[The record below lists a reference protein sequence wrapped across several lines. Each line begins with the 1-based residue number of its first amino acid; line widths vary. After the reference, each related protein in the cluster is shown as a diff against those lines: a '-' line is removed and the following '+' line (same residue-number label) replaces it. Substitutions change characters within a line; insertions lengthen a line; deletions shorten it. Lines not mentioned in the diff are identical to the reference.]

1 MKILSFGE
9 IIWDVFPTG
18 PLMGGAPFNFA
29 AHASKEGA
37 TVYMASAVGD
47 DELGK
52 KALLNADKYGVKKDF
67 IGIAQGKKTGQCLVI
82 FDQNNQPS
90 YDIVDDVAYDYIK
103 YDEKMADIE
112 FDAVCFGTLA
122 IRHQHNK
129 DSIKEILS
137 KTKHKEVLTDVNI
150 RKPFSSKE
158 SVLFSL
164 ESATILKVSDEELPV
179 VLDFAFG
186 VSEPDYKKAA
196 KLFSSK
202 YKNIKLIIITLGSK
216 GSYVYDVKN
225 NEEFSIGCPDV
236 KVVSTVGAGDS
247 FSAAFMVSYL
257 SGKSIPECLEKATEV
272 STYVVMHEGAIP
284 D

>member
-29 AHASKEGA
+29 AHASKLGA
-37 TVYMASAVGD
+37 EVYMASAVGSD
-47 DELGK
+47 DLGK
-52 KALLNADKYGVKKDF
+52 GALNNADKYGVKKDF
-67 IGIAQGKKTGQCLVI
+67 IGVNDKKTGQCLVL
-82 FDQNNQPS
+82 FDVNNQPS
-90 YDIVDDVAYDYIK
+90 YDIVDNVAYDYID
-103 YDEKMADIE
+103 YNDKMSDIE

-122 IRHQHNK
+122 IRHQYNK
-129 DSIKEILS
+129 DSIKEILN

-179 VLDFAFG
+179 VLDYAFG
-186 VSEPDYKKAA
+186 IAESDYKKAA
-196 KLFSSK
+196 RLFSEK
-202 YKNIKLIIITLGSK
+202 YNNIKLVIITLGSK

-225 NEEFSIGCPDV
+225 KEEFSTGCPDV
-236 KVVSTVGAGDS
+236 KVISTVGAGDS

>member
-1 MKILSFGE
+1 MNILSFGE

-37 TVYMASAVGD
+37 VVYMASAVGD
-47 DELGK
+47 DELGTA
-52 KALLNADKYGVKKDF
+52 ALKNADKYGVKKDF
-67 IGIAQGKKTGQCLVI
+67 ITVKEGKKTGTCLVL
-82 FDQNNQPS
+82 FDEKNQPS

-103 YDEKMADIE
+103 YNEKMADIE
-112 FDAVCFGTLA
+112 FDAVCFGTMA

-129 DSIKEILS
+129 DSIKEILT
-137 KTKHKEVLTDVNI
+137 KTKHKEVLTDINI

-164 ESATILKVSDEELPV
+164 ESATILKVSDEELPT
-179 VLDFAFG
+179 VLDYAFENN
-186 VSEPDYKKAA
+186 EPDYKKAA
-196 KLFSSK
+196 RLISEK
-202 YKNIKLIIITLGSK
+202 YKNIKLIIVTLGSK

-225 NEEFSIGCPDV
+225 EKEYSTGCPEV
-236 KVVSTVGAGDS
+236 KVISTVGAGDS
-247 FSAAFMVSYL
+247 FSAAFLTSYL
-257 SGKSIPECLEKATEV
+257 KGKTITECLERATEI

>member
-1 MKILSFGE
+1 MNVLSFGE

-37 TVYMASAVGD
+37 NVYMASSVGD
-47 DELGK
+47 DDLGAA
-52 KALLNADKYGVKKDF
+52 ALKNADKYGVKKDF
-67 IGIAQGKKTGQCLVI
+67 IGIKEGKKTGQCLVL
-82 FDQNNQPS
+82 FDENNQPS

-103 YDEKMADIE
+103 YNSKMADIE

-129 DSIKEILS
+129 DSIKEILN

-158 SVLFSL
+158 SVLFCL

-179 VLDFAFG
+179 VLDYAF
-186 VSEPDYKKAA
+186 SENEPDYKKAA
-196 KLFSSK
+196 KLLSEK
-202 YKNIKLIIITLGSK
+202 YKNIGLIIVTLGSK

-225 NEEFSIGCPDV
+225 NEEFSTDCPDV

-247 FSAAFMVSYL
+247 FSAAFLVSYL
-257 SGKSIPECLEKATEV
+257 SGKTIPECLERATEV